1 MMRKFFTGVTRFIA
15 ALFAILFVI
24 TTVLALILFNLGGQL
39 FNARLYKNALAE
51 LDIYQT
57 LPTLIGRLLTSSFS
71 FNPCAENP
79 IVCEDISPELRACY
93 EQTFGEERYITLASG
108 QDQPT
113 EVEMQAAQS
122 CLEQYGGSTTTVN
135 EENKLQTAPPEVQDC
150 VRQAIG
156 DVAYNE
162 LYNDHRPPTETK
174 QQQVQTC
181 FSDAGLGDSSGEGG
195 MPSYLKNLTAENWEA
210 IMKIL
215 IPPDEMKV
223 MAESILDDIFAY
235 LNGDIEQVSVSLVAL
250 KDRLTGPAGTDLIM
264 EFITSQP
271 PCTEE
276 ELAQMTSE
284 TSGENMVIC
293 NPPDDM
299 LPFVVTMLHMQLE
312 DVASELP
319 DEAVIIKPYTPV
331 TSSPGGGPLGDDPLT
346 SIRMVR
352 LILRLTPLLP
362 LVFLLLVTLF
372 GVRSLKDWMRWWGIP
387 LFFSG
392 AITLGLGIA
401 STPALNKVWNQFIEP
416 RIPVFL
422 TTDVVTLGR
431 DLIQYIAHDIIERI
445 ILQALV
451 LLLIGLAAWIG
462 SFFIKTKTSLEE
474 TLPASTLTS

>member
-1 MMRKFFTGVTRFIA
+1 MMRKFFTGVARFIA

-39 FNARLYKNALAE
+39 FNPKLYKNALAE
-51 LDIYQT
+51 LDIYQA
-57 LPTLIGRLLTSSFS
+57 LPSLVGRLLTSDVSI
-71 FNPCAENP
+71 NPCAENP

-93 EQTFGEERYITLASG
+93 EQAFGEERYITLASG
-108 QDQPT
+108 RDQPS
-113 EVEMQAAQS
+113 EAEMQAIQS

-150 VRQAIG
+150 VRQAVG
-156 DVAYNE
+156 ETAYDE
-162 LYNDHRPPTETK
+162 LYNDQRPPTETE
-174 QQQVQTC
+174 QQQMQTC

-195 MPSYLKNLTAENWEA
+195 MPSYLKNLTAEDWEA
-210 IMKIL
+210 ILKIL
-215 IPPDEMKV
+215 IPPDELKV
-223 MAESILDDIFAY
+223 MAESVLDDIFAY

-264 EFITSQP
+264 EFVTSQP

-276 ELAQMTSE
+276 ELAQMTSA
-284 TSGENMVIC
+284 TGGENMVIC
-293 NPPDDM
+293 NPPEDM
-299 LPFVVTMLHMQLE
+299 LPYVVTMLLMQLE

-319 DEAVIIKPYTPV
+319 DEAVVIKPYTPST
-331 TSSPGGGPLGDDPLT
+331 TSPDGGPLGDDPLT

-387 LFFSG
+387 FFIAG
-392 AITLGLGIA
+392 AIALGLGISA
-401 STPALNKVWNQFIEP
+401 TPSLNKVWNQFIEP
-416 RIPVFL
+416 RIPPFL
-422 TTDVVTLGR
+422 TTDVATLGH
-431 DLIQYIAHDIIERI
+431 DLLLYVAHDILERI
-445 ILQALV
+445 VFQALA

-462 SFFIKTKTSLEE
+462 SYFVKTKISSEE
-474 TLPASTLTS
+474 SVPPPTLAS

>member
-1 MMRKFFTGVTRFIA
+1 
-15 ALFAILFVI
+15 
-24 TTVLALILFNLGGQL
+24 
-39 FNARLYKNALAE
+39 
-51 LDIYQT
+51 
-57 LPTLIGRLLTSSFS
+57 
-71 FNPCAENP
+71 
-79 IVCEDISPELRACY
+79 
-93 EQTFGEERYITLASG
+93 
-108 QDQPT
+108 
-113 EVEMQAAQS
+113 
-122 CLEQYGGSTTTVN
+122 
-135 EENKLQTAPPEVQDC
+135 
-150 VRQAIG
+150 
-156 DVAYNE
+156 
-162 LYNDHRPPTETK
+162 
-174 QQQVQTC
+174 
-181 FSDAGLGDSSGEGG
+181 
-195 MPSYLKNLTAENWEA
+195 
-210 IMKIL
+210 
-215 IPPDEMKV
+215 MKV

>member
-1 MMRKFFTGVTRFIA
+1 MRKFFTGVARFIA
-15 ALFAILFVI
+15 VLFAILFVV

-39 FNARLYKNALAE
+39 FNPNLYKNALAD

-57 LPTLIGRLLTSSFS
+57 LPALVGRILTSSIS
-71 FNPCAENP
+71 INPCAENP

-113 EVEMQAAQS
+113 EAETQAAQS
-122 CLEQYGGSTTTVN
+122 CLEQYGGGTTTVN

-150 VRQAIG
+150 VRQAVG
-156 DVAYNE
+156 ETAYNE
-162 LYNDHRPPTETK
+162 LYNDQRPPTETE

-181 FSDAGLGDSSGEGG
+181 FSNAGLGDSSGEGG

-215 IPPDEMKV
+215 IPPEEMKT
-223 MAESILDDIFAY
+223 MTESVLDDIFAY

-284 TSGENMVIC
+284 TGSENMVIC

-312 DVASELP
+312 EVVSELP
-319 DEAVIIKPYTPV
+319 DEAMVIKPYTPD

-372 GVRSLKDWMRWWGIP
+372 GVRSLKDWMRWWGVP
-387 LFFSG
+387 FFFAGS
-392 AITLGLGIA
+392 ITLGLGIA
-401 STPALNKVWNQFIEP
+401 ATPALNKVWNQFIEP
-416 RIPVFL
+416 RIPAFL
-422 TTDVVTLGR
+422 TTDVAALGR
-431 DLIQYIAHDIIERI
+431 DLIQYIAHDVIERI
-445 ILQALV
+445 VFQALI
-451 LLLIGLAAWIG
+451 LLLLGLAAWIG
-462 SFFIKTKTSLEE
+462 SYFIKTKNPLEE
-474 TLPASTLTS
+474 SLPPPTLAS